1 MAQLV
6 LAPALVQGED
16 APFSL
21 IRSLKALDEWG
32 NCDVII
38 IGRGGGSMEDLW
50 CFNDERLVM
59 QVAACKTPVISAVGH
74 ETDFTLCDY
83 AADLR
88 APTPSAAAELASV
101 DQQELQNTMELL
113 RGRIAA
119 AAFGRVQQCSHRL
132 EMLKDRP
139 CFRQP
144 ERELKKYTKNLEYLA
159 NSIQIAWKNGII
171 GRQERLKMQAARL
184 NALNPLA
191 RLAGGYSVTMKDGE
205 ILSSVKTVQQ
215 GDILQIRLADGMLES
230 EVTKVSLLEE

>member
-119 AAFGRVQQCSHRL
+119 AAFGR
-132 EMLKDRP
+132 
-139 CFRQP
+139 
-144 ERELKKYTKNLEYLA
+144 
-159 NSIQIAWKNGII
+159 G
-171 GRQERLKMQAARL
+171 
-184 NALNPLA
+184 
-191 RLAGGYSVTMKDGE
+191 
-205 ILSSVKTVQQ
+205 
-215 GDILQIRLADGMLES
+215 
-230 EVTKVSLLEE
+230 

>member
-1 MAQLV
+1 MKQGKTGSILCAANRRGDLRNRSSTSGYHQYSLTA
-6 LAPALVQGED
+6 LPNGTAGACSALVQGED

-132 EMLKDRP
+132 K
-139 CFRQP
+139 C
-144 ERELKKYTKNLEYLA
+144 
-159 NSIQIAWKNGII
+159 
-171 GRQERLKMQAARL
+171 
-184 NALNPLA
+184 
-191 RLAGGYSVTMKDGE
+191 
-205 ILSSVKTVQQ
+205 
-215 GDILQIRLADGMLES
+215 
-230 EVTKVSLLEE
+230 